1 METISWP
8 SVGVAGGALILLLM
22 FLVWFIRQLAS
33 GTILTRKQ
41 ADTELAS
48 AVRRGDEWKETALE
62 ERAGRQEN
70 AELLKQALNA
80 NRIVD
85 QFFTEYLPTPEHRK
99 DEAVTTA

>member
-8 SVGVAGGALILLLM
+8 SVGIGAGSIILILT

-33 GTILTRKQ
+33 GAILTRKQ

-48 AVRRGDEWKETALE
+48 AVKRGDEWKETALE

-99 DEAVTTA
+99 AEAVET